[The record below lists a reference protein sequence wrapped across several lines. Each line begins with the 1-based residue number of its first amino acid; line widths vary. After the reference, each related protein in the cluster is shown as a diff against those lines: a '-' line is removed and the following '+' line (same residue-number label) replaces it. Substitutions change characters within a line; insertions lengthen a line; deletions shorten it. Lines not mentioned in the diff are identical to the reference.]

1 MLIDTEI
8 KLDFKDVL
16 IRPKRSKLTSRSQV
30 DLIRNIKFKH
40 NQDYTWSGIPI
51 MVSNMDTTGTFE
63 MALSLSKEQIFTC
76 IHKHYTLDE
85 WRDFYIKTT
94 NMELSNNYIY
104 DYISVTSGIGE
115 KDLEKLDQIMKEI
128 PIRFISLDVA
138 NGYTDTFINVVEN
151 TRKKYPD
158 KIIIAG
164 TVVTREMTEE
174 LLIKGADIIRVG
186 IGSGSVCTTRLKTG
200 VGMPQISAI
209 IECADAAKG
218 LDGHIVSDGG
228 CTCPGDYSKAFGAGA
243 SFVMSGGMFSGHTES
258 AGNLIEKDGKKY
270 KEFYGMSSST
280 AMNKYSGGVANYRA
294 SEGKAVLVPYK
305 GNVIN
310 TINDLLGGIRSTC
323 TYVGA
328 SSLNELNKRT
338 TFMRVT
344 QQANEIYG
352 KSNI

>member
-1 MLIDTEI
+1 MLIDNEI

-16 IRPKRSKLTSRSQV
+16 IRPKRSNLKSRSEV
-30 DLIRNIKFKH
+30 NLIRNIKFKH
-40 NQDYTWSGIPI
+40 NPNYEWTGIPI

-63 MALSLSKEQIFTC
+63 MAYSLYKEKIFTC
-76 IHKHYTLDE
+76 IHKHYTLDD
-85 WRDFYIKTT
+85 WIDFHSNTIISDT
-94 NMELSNNYIY
+94 NNNYIY

-115 KDLEKLDQIMKEI
+115 KDLEKLDQIMNKI
-128 PIRFISLDVA
+128 PIKFISLDVA
-138 NGYTDTFINVVEN
+138 NGYTDIFGNIIQKIRE
-151 TRKKYPD
+151 KYPN

-174 LLIKGADIIRVG
+174 LLVKGADIIRVG
-186 IGSGSVCTTRLKTG
+186 IGSGSVCTTRIKTG

-218 LDGHIVSDGG
+218 LNGHIVSDGG

-243 SFVMSGGMFSGHTES
+243 TFVMSGGMFSGHTES
-258 AGNLIEKDGKKY
+258 AGNLIIKDDKQY

-280 AMNKYSGGVANYRA
+280 AMNKYSGGVAKYRA
-294 SEGKAVLVPYK
+294 SEGKSVLVPYK
-305 GNVIN
+305 GDVIN
-310 TINDLLGGIRSTC
+310 TVNDILGGIRSTC
-323 TYVGA
+323 TYIGA
-328 SSLNELNKRT
+328 STLNELHKRT

-352 KSNI
+352 KN